1 MRIGIIGT
9 GWGLMHVGGFRG
21 AGAEVVGLCGIHPEK
36 TREIASREGIRL
48 ATVDPAK
55 LVAVSDAIVVASPD
69 AFHASHAALAMSAG
83 KHVLVEKPLTR
94 ELAEAEALQ
103 VKDSAL
109 PAGQISAV
117 NFPYRML
124 PPMLAL
130 WRWIRSRP
138 PPEELHVS
146 VRNSFLF
153 GEGVGASGD
162 LGGASHVIDAALWL
176 MGSPPS
182 WLQAAIT
189 GWSLGL
195 HLGLKSGALITV
207 SHRPAPEPGIDG
219 QWSVRGSGWEAQLA
233 GGYVPALGGWRI
245 GPARGF
251 ENGQWFELSPRVEPI
266 PGHREPWAQAHVE
279 TARAFLAA
287 IRGEDRGSLARIE
300 EGAVVQRILDA
311 AARSAWQGQRLPIMA
326 G

>member
-9 GWGLMHVGGFRG
+9 NWGLMHVGGFRG
-21 AGAEVVGLCGIHPEK
+21 AGAEVIGLCGLLPEK
-36 TREIASREGIRL
+36 TREIAQREGIGL
-48 ATVDPAK
+48 ATADPAE
-55 LVAVSDAIVVASPD
+55 LIAASDAVVVASPD
-69 AFHASHAALAMSAG
+69 ASHHAHVALALSAG

-94 ELAEAEALQ
+94 EVADAEDLLMRAA
-103 VKDSAL
+103 AL
-109 PAGQISAV
+109 PAGQVAAI

-124 PPMLAL
+124 APMLAL
-130 WRWIRSRP
+130 WWWIRSRP

-146 VRNSFLF
+146 VRNGFLF

-182 WLQAAIT
+182 WLQAVLT

-219 QWSVRGSGWEAQLA
+219 QWSMRGPGWEAQLA
-233 GGYVPALGGWRI
+233 GGYVPALNGWRI

-251 ENGQWFELSPRVEPI
+251 ENGQWCELAPRIEPI
-266 PGHREPWAQAHVE
+266 PGQREPWAQAHVE

-287 IRGEDRGSLARIE
+287 IRGEDRGSLAHIE
-300 EGAVVQRILDA
+300 EGVVVQRTLDA
-311 AARSAWQGQRLPIMA
+311 AARSAQQGQRLPVTA